1 MSIQIEAIAEIST
14 HEIDQV
20 VTQSSAIHDFVKDIS
35 SDCIANI
42 DLDDLRRLDLD
53 DLMRDYNDTV
63 RDIAYDVF
71 ESEKDNLDI
80 PDEFTS
86 DALGDMLEETL
97 SDFATTSEESLCATG
112 RAFQRAVQTAAERML
127 NNQNLGNAFVGYD
140 DYIDQK
146 HKMKTLEDSHARLQI
161 QVMQMTTAFEKIGI
175 AMDPFKRVP
184 TIPVDV
190 VGTTIVARTTFDG

>member
-1 MSIQIEAIAEIST
+1 MAIQIEAIAEIDND
-14 HEIDQV
+14 EIDQV
-20 VTQSSAIHDFVKDIS
+20 VTQSSAIHDFVKDIAT
-35 SDCIANI
+35 DCIGNI
-42 DLDDLRRLDLD
+42 DLD
-53 DLMRDYNDTV
+53 DLMRDYNDSI
-63 RDIAYDVF
+63 RDIATEVF
-71 ESEKDNLDI
+71 ECEKDNLDI
-80 PDEFTS
+80 PDEFSS

-184 TIPVDV
+184 TVPVDV

>member
-20 VTQSSAIHDFVKDIS
+20 VTESSAIHDFVTDIS
-35 SDCIANI
+35 RQCISDMDTSEILN
-42 DLDDLRRLDLD
+42 
-53 DLMRDYNDTV
+53 DYDYV
-63 RDIAYDVF
+63 IRDIAQEVF
-71 ESEKDNLDI
+71 QCEADNLDI

-127 NNQNLGNAFVGYD
+127 NNQNLGDAFVGYD

-161 QVMQMTTAFEKIGI
+161 QVMQLTTALEKIGM

-184 TIPVDV
+184 TVPVDV
-190 VGTTIVARTTFDG
+190 VGTTIVAKTTLDS

>member
-1 MSIQIEAIAEIST
+1 MSIQIEAIAEISN

-20 VTQSSAIHDFVKDIS
+20 VTQSSAIHDFVTDIS
-35 SDCIANI
+35 RQCISDM
-42 DLDDLRRLDLD
+42 DTSDVL
-53 DLMRDYNDTV
+53 NDNYEII

-86 DALGDMLEETL
+86 DALGDMLEELL
-97 SDFATTSEESLCATG
+97 SDFVTTSEESLCSTG
-112 RAFQRAVQTAAERML
+112 RAFHNAVRTSAQHML
-127 NNQNLGNAFVGYD
+127 NQQDLGDAFVSWD

-161 QVMQMTTAFEKIGI
+161 QVMQLTTALEKVGM

-184 TIPVDV
+184 TVPVDV
-190 VGTTIVARTTFDG
+190 VGTTIVAKTTLDS

>member
-1 MSIQIEAIAEIST
+1 MSIQIEAIAEISNA
-14 HEIDQV
+14 DLDSAV
-20 VTQSSAIHDFVKDIS
+20 VDSAVVHDFVHNIAS
-35 SDCIANI
+35 TCIENI
-42 DLDDLRRLDLD
+42 DLN
-53 DLMRDYNDTV
+53 DLMSDYDYVIRDL
-63 RDIAYDVF
+63 AQEVF
-71 ESEKDNLDI
+71 DCEKDNLDI

-127 NNQNLGNAFVGYD
+127 DNQNLGNAFVGYD

-161 QVMQMTTAFEKIGI
+161 QVMQMTTAFEKVGI

-184 TIPVDV
+184 TVPVDI
-190 VGTTIVARTTFDG
+190 VGTTIVAQQQYHG

>member
-1 MSIQIEAIAEIST
+1 MAIQIEAIAEIDND
-14 HEIDQV
+14 EIDQV
-20 VTQSSAIHDFVKDIS
+20 VTQSSAIHDFVKDIAT
-35 SDCIANI
+35 DCIGN
-42 DLDDLRRLDLD
+42 LDLD
-53 DLMRDYNDTV
+53 DLMRDYNDSI
-63 RDIAYDVF
+63 RDIATEVF
-71 ESEKDNLDI
+71 ECEKDNLDI
-80 PDEFTS
+80 PDEFSS

>member
-14 HEIDQV
+14 DEIDEV
-20 VTQSSAIHDFVKDIS
+20 VTQSSAIHDFVTDIS
-35 SDCIANI
+35 KQCISDMDTSDI
-42 DLDDLRRLDLD
+42 LDDH
-53 DLMRDYNDTV
+53 NEV
-63 RDIAYDVF
+63 IRDIAQEVF
-71 ESEKDNLDI
+71 DCEKDNLDI

-86 DALGDMLEETL
+86 DALSDMLEETL

-127 NNQNLGNAFVGYD
+127 DNQNLGNAFVGYD

-161 QVMQMTTAFEKIGI
+161 QVMQLTTALEKVGM
-175 AMDPFKRVP
+175 AMEPFKRVP
-184 TIPVDV
+184 TVPVDV
-190 VGTTIVARTTFDG
+190 VGTTIVAKTTFDG

>member
-20 VTQSSAIHDFVKDIS
+20 VTQSSAIHDFVTDIS
-35 SDCIANI
+35 RQCISDMDTSDI
-42 DLDDLRRLDLD
+42 LDDH
-53 DLMRDYNDTV
+53 NEV
-63 RDIAYDVF
+63 IRDIAQEVF
-71 ESEKDNLDI
+71 DCEKDNLDI

-127 NNQNLGNAFVGYD
+127 DNQNLGNAFVGYD

-161 QVMQMTTAFEKIGI
+161 QVMQLTTALEKVGM
-175 AMDPFKRVP
+175 AMEPFKRVP
-184 TIPVDV
+184 TVPVDV
-190 VGTTIVARTTFDG
+190 VGTTIVARTTIDG

>member
-1 MSIQIEAIAEIST
+1 MSIQIEAIAEISNA
-14 HEIDQV
+14 DLDSAV
-20 VTQSSAIHDFVKDIS
+20 VDSAVVHDFVHNIA
-35 SDCIANI
+35 SDCVANI
-42 DLDDLRRLDLD
+42 DVN
-53 DLMRDYNDTV
+53 DLMNDYDEV
-63 RDIAYDVF
+63 IRDIAYDVF
-71 ESEKDNLDI
+71 NNEKDNLDI

-161 QVMQMTTAFEKIGI
+161 QVMQMTTAFEKVGI

-184 TIPVDV
+184 TVPVDI
-190 VGTTIVARTTFDG
+190 VGTTIVAQQQYHG

>member
-1 MSIQIEAIAEIST
+1 MAIQIEAIAEIDND
-14 HEIDQV
+14 EIDQV
-20 VTQSSAIHDFVKDIS
+20 VTQSSAIHDFVKDIAT
-35 SDCIANI
+35 DCIGNI
-42 DLDDLRRLDLD
+42 DLD
-53 DLMRDYNDTV
+53 DLMRDYNDSI
-63 RDIAYDVF
+63 RDIATEVF
-71 ESEKDNLDI
+71 ECEKDNLDI
-80 PDEFTS
+80 PDEFSS

-127 NNQNLGNAFVGYD
+127 DNQNLGNAFVGYD

-184 TIPVDV
+184 TVPVDV

>member
-1 MSIQIEAIAEIST
+1 MAIQIEAIAEIDDQ
-14 HEIDQV
+14 EIYQV
-20 VTQSSAIHDFVKDIS
+20 VTQSPVIHDYVRDVANQCIS
-35 SDCIANI
+35 DI
-42 DLDDLRRLDLD
+42 DLN
-53 DLMRDYNDTV
+53 DLMRDYNESI
-63 RDIAYDVF
+63 RDIATEVF
-71 ESEKDNLDI
+71 ECEKDNLDI
-80 PDEFTS
+80 PDEFSS

-127 NNQNLGNAFVGYD
+127 DNQNLGNAFVGYD

-184 TIPVDV
+184 TVPVDV

>member
-1 MSIQIEAIAEIST
+1 MSIQIEAIAEISN

-20 VTQSSAIHDFVKDIS
+20 VTQSSAIHDFVTDIS
-35 SDCIANI
+35 RQCISDM
-42 DLDDLRRLDLD
+42 DTSDVL
-53 DLMRDYNDTV
+53 NDNYEII

-86 DALGDMLEETL
+86 DALGDMLEELL
-97 SDFATTSEESLCATG
+97 SDFVTTSEESLCSTG
-112 RAFQRAVQTAAERML
+112 RAFHNAVRTSAQHML
-127 NNQNLGNAFVGYD
+127 NQQDLGDAFVSWD

-161 QVMQMTTAFEKIGI
+161 QVMQLTTALEKVGM

-184 TIPVDV
+184 IVPVDV
-190 VGTTIVARTTFDG
+190 VGTTIVAKTTLDS

>member
-1 MSIQIEAIAEIST
+1 MSIQIEAIAEISNE
-14 HEIDQV
+14 EIYQV
-20 VTQSSAIHDFVKDIS
+20 VTQSSSIHDYVRDVANQCIS
-35 SDCIANI
+35 DV
-42 DLDDLRRLDLD
+42 DVD
-53 DLMRDYNDTV
+53 DLMRDHNDTV
-63 RDIAYDVF
+63 REIAYEVF
-71 ESEKDNLDI
+71 ECEKDNLDI

-127 NNQNLGNAFVGYD
+127 NNQNLGDAFVGYD

-184 TIPVDV
+184 TVPVDV

>member
-1 MSIQIEAIAEIST
+1 MDTSDVLNDHYEI
-14 HEIDQV
+14 IR
-20 VTQSSAIHDFVKDIS
+20 DIS
-35 SDCIANI
+35 QEVFDC
-42 DLDDLRRLDLD
+42 
-53 DLMRDYNDTV
+53 
-63 RDIAYDVF
+63 
-71 ESEKDNLDI
+71 EKDNLDI

-127 NNQNLGNAFVGYD
+127 NQQNLGDAFVGYD

-190 VGTTIVARTTFDG
+190 VGTTIVARTTIDG

>member
-1 MSIQIEAIAEIST
+1 MDTSDVLNDHYEI
-14 HEIDQV
+14 I
-20 VTQSSAIHDFVKDIS
+20 
-35 SDCIANI
+35 
-42 DLDDLRRLDLD
+42 
-53 DLMRDYNDTV
+53 
-63 RDIAYDVF
+63 RDIATEVF
-71 ESEKDNLDI
+71 DCEKDNLDI
-80 PDEFTS
+80 PDEFSS

-127 NNQNLGNAFVGYD
+127 DNQNLGNAFVGYD

>member
-1 MSIQIEAIAEIST
+1 MSIQIEAIAEISNA
-14 HEIDQV
+14 DLDSAV
-20 VTQSSAIHDFVKDIS
+20 VDSAVVHDFVHNIA
-35 SDCIANI
+35 SDCVANI
-42 DLDDLRRLDLD
+42 DVN
-53 DLMRDYNDTV
+53 DLMNDYDEV
-63 RDIAYDVF
+63 IRDIAYDVF
-71 ESEKDNLDI
+71 NNEKDNLDI

-127 NNQNLGNAFVGYD
+127 DNQNLGNAFVGYD

-161 QVMQMTTAFEKIGI
+161 QVMQMTTAFEKVGI

-184 TIPVDV
+184 TVPVDI
-190 VGTTIVARTTFDG
+190 VGTTIVAQQQYHG

>member
-1 MSIQIEAIAEIST
+1 MSIQIEAIAEISNE
-14 HEIDQV
+14 EIYEV
-20 VTQSSAIHDFVKDIS
+20 VTQSPAIHDYVRDVANQCIS
-35 SDCIANI
+35 DMDTSDV
-42 DLDDLRRLDLD
+42 L
-53 DLMRDYNDTV
+53 NDNYEII
-63 RDIAYDVF
+63 RDIAQEVF
-71 ESEKDNLDI
+71 ECEKDNLDI
-80 PDEFTS
+80 PDEFSS

-127 NNQNLGNAFVGYD
+127 DNQNLGNAFVGYD

>member
-1 MSIQIEAIAEIST
+1 MAIQIEAIAEIDND
-14 HEIDQV
+14 EIDQV
-20 VTQSSAIHDFVKDIS
+20 VTQSSAIHDFVKDIAT
-35 SDCIANI
+35 DCIGN
-42 DLDDLRRLDLD
+42 LDLD
-53 DLMRDYNDTV
+53 DLMRDYNDSI
-63 RDIAYDVF
+63 RDIATEVF
-71 ESEKDNLDI
+71 ECEKDNLDI
-80 PDEFTS
+80 PDEFSS

-127 NNQNLGNAFVGYD
+127 DNQNLGNAFVGYD

-184 TIPVDV
+184 TVPVDV

>member
-14 HEIDQV
+14 DEIDEV
-20 VTQSSAIHDFVKDIS
+20 VTQSSAIHDFVTDIS
-35 SDCIANI
+35 KQCISDMDTSDI
-42 DLDDLRRLDLD
+42 LDDH
-53 DLMRDYNDTV
+53 NEV
-63 RDIAYDVF
+63 IRDIAQEVF
-71 ESEKDNLDI
+71 DCEKDNLDI

-86 DALGDMLEETL
+86 DALSDMLEETL

-127 NNQNLGNAFVGYD
+127 DNQNLGNAFVGYD

-161 QVMQMTTAFEKIGI
+161 QVMQLTTALEKVGM
-175 AMDPFKRVP
+175 AMEPFKRVP
-184 TIPVDV
+184 TVPVDV
-190 VGTTIVARTTFDG
+190 VGTTIVAKTTIDG

>member
-1 MSIQIEAIAEIST
+1 MAIQIEAIAEIDND
-14 HEIDQV
+14 EIDQV
-20 VTQSSAIHDFVKDIS
+20 VTQSSAIHDFVKDIAT
-35 SDCIANI
+35 DCIGN
-42 DLDDLRRLDLD
+42 LDLD
-53 DLMRDYNDTV
+53 DLMRDYNDSI
-63 RDIAYDVF
+63 RDIATEVF
-71 ESEKDNLDI
+71 ECEKDNLDI
-80 PDEFTS
+80 PDEFSS

-127 NNQNLGNAFVGYD
+127 NNQNLGDAFVGYD

-184 TIPVDV
+184 TVPVDV

>member
-1 MSIQIEAIAEIST
+1 MAIQIEAIAEIDND
-14 HEIDQV
+14 EIDQV
-20 VTQSSAIHDFVKDIS
+20 VTQSSAIHDFVKDIAT
-35 SDCIANI
+35 DCIGN
-42 DLDDLRRLDLD
+42 LDLD
-53 DLMRDYNDTV
+53 DLMRDYNDSI
-63 RDIAYDVF
+63 RDIATEVF
-71 ESEKDNLDI
+71 ECEKDNLDI
-80 PDEFTS
+80 PDEFSS

-127 NNQNLGNAFVGYD
+127 DNQNLGNAFVGYD

-184 TIPVDV
+184 TVPVDV
-190 VGTTIVARTTFDG
+190 VGTTIVAKTTIDS

>member
-1 MSIQIEAIAEIST
+1 MSIQIEAIAEISND
-14 HEIDQV
+14 EIDQV
-20 VTQSSAIHDFVKDIS
+20 VTQSSAIHDFVTDIS
-35 SDCIANI
+35 RQCISDM
-42 DLDDLRRLDLD
+42 DTSDVL
-53 DLMRDYNDTV
+53 NDNYDV
-63 RDIAYDVF
+63 IRDIAYDVF
-71 ESEKDNLDI
+71 ESEKDSLDI

-86 DALGDMLEETL
+86 DELGDMLKETL

-127 NNQNLGNAFVGYD
+127 DNQNLGNAFVGYD

-161 QVMQMTTAFEKIGI
+161 QVMQLTTALEKVGM

-184 TIPVDV
+184 TVPVDV
-190 VGTTIVARTTFDG
+190 VGTTIVAKTTLNS

>member
-1 MSIQIEAIAEIST
+1 MSIQIEAIAEISNE
-14 HEIDQV
+14 EIDQV
-20 VTQSSAIHDFVKDIS
+20 VTQSSAIHDFVTDIS
-35 SDCIANI
+35 RQCISDM
-42 DLDDLRRLDLD
+42 DTSDVL
-53 DLMRDYNDTV
+53 NDNYDV
-63 RDIAYDVF
+63 IRDIAYDVF
-71 ESEKDNLDI
+71 ESEKDSLDI

-86 DALGDMLEETL
+86 DELGDMLKETL

-127 NNQNLGNAFVGYD
+127 DNQNLGNAFVGYD

-161 QVMQMTTAFEKIGI
+161 QVMQLTTALEKVGM

-184 TIPVDV
+184 TVPVDV
-190 VGTTIVARTTFDG
+190 VGTTIVAKTTLNS

>member
-1 MSIQIEAIAEIST
+1 MAIQIEAIAEIDND
-14 HEIDQV
+14 EIDQV
-20 VTQSSAIHDFVKDIS
+20 VTQSSAIHDFVKDIAT
-35 SDCIANI
+35 DCIGN
-42 DLDDLRRLDLD
+42 LDLD
-53 DLMRDYNDTV
+53 DLMRDYNDSI
-63 RDIAYDVF
+63 RDIATEVF
-71 ESEKDNLDI
+71 ECEKDNLDI
-80 PDEFTS
+80 PDEFSS

-127 NNQNLGNAFVGYD
+127 DNQNLGNAFVGYD

-146 HKMKTLEDSHARLQI
+146 HKTKTLEDSHARLQI

-184 TIPVDV
+184 TVPVDV

>member
-1 MSIQIEAIAEIST
+1 MSIQIEAIAEISNE
-14 HEIDQV
+14 EIYEV
-20 VTQSSAIHDFVKDIS
+20 VTQSPAIHDYVRDVASQCISDI
-35 SDCIANI
+35 
-42 DLDDLRRLDLD
+42 DLD
-53 DLMRDYNDTV
+53 DLMRDYNDSI
-63 RDIAYDVF
+63 RDIATEVF
-71 ESEKDNLDI
+71 ECEKDNLDI
-80 PDEFTS
+80 PDEFSS

-127 NNQNLGNAFVGYD
+127 DNQNLGNAFVGYD

-184 TIPVDV
+184 TVPVDV

>member
-1 MSIQIEAIAEIST
+1 MSIQIEAIAEISNA
-14 HEIDQV
+14 DLDSAV
-20 VTQSSAIHDFVKDIS
+20 VDSAVVHDFVHNIAS
-35 SDCIANI
+35 ACIENI
-42 DLDDLRRLDLD
+42 DLN
-53 DLMRDYNDTV
+53 DLMSDYDYV
-63 RDIAYDVF
+63 IRDIAYDMF
-71 ESEKDNLDI
+71 NNEKDNLDI

-127 NNQNLGNAFVGYD
+127 DNQNLGNAFVGYD

-161 QVMQMTTAFEKIGI
+161 QVMQMTTAFEKVGI

-184 TIPVDV
+184 TVPVDI
-190 VGTTIVARTTFDG
+190 VGTTIVAQQQYHG

>member
-1 MSIQIEAIAEIST
+1 MAIQIEAIAEIDND
-14 HEIDQV
+14 EIDQV
-20 VTQSSAIHDFVKDIS
+20 VTQSSAIHDFVKDIAT
-35 SDCIANI
+35 DCIGN
-42 DLDDLRRLDLD
+42 LDLD
-53 DLMRDYNDTV
+53 DLMRDYNDSI
-63 RDIAYDVF
+63 RDIATEVF
-71 ESEKDNLDI
+71 ECEKDNLDI
-80 PDEFTS
+80 PDEFSS

-127 NNQNLGNAFVGYD
+127 DNQNLGNAFVGYD

>member
-1 MSIQIEAIAEIST
+1 MSIQIEAIAEISNE
-14 HEIDQV
+14 EIYEV
-20 VTQSSAIHDFVKDIS
+20 VTQSPAIHDYVRDVANQCISDI
-35 SDCIANI
+35 
-42 DLDDLRRLDLD
+42 DLD
-53 DLMRDYNDTV
+53 DLMRDYNESI
-63 RDIAYDVF
+63 RDIATEVF
-71 ESEKDNLDI
+71 ECEKDNLDI
-80 PDEFTS
+80 PDEFSS

-127 NNQNLGNAFVGYD
+127 DNQNLGNAFVSWD

-161 QVMQMTTAFEKIGI
+161 QVMQMTTAFEKISI

-184 TIPVDV
+184 TVPVDV
-190 VGTTIVARTTFDG
+190 VGTTIVAKTTIDS

>member
-14 HEIDQV
+14 DEIDEV
-20 VTQSSAIHDFVKDIS
+20 VTQSSAIHDFVTDIS
-35 SDCIANI
+35 KQCISDMDTSDI
-42 DLDDLRRLDLD
+42 LDDH
-53 DLMRDYNDTV
+53 NEV
-63 RDIAYDVF
+63 IRDIAQEVF
-71 ESEKDNLDI
+71 DCEKDNLDI

-86 DALGDMLEETL
+86 DVLSDMLEETL

-127 NNQNLGNAFVGYD
+127 DNQNLGNAFVGYD

-161 QVMQMTTAFEKIGI
+161 QVMQLTTALEKVGM
-175 AMDPFKRVP
+175 AMEPFKRVP
-184 TIPVDV
+184 TVPVDV
-190 VGTTIVARTTFDG
+190 VGTTIVAKTTFDG